1 MFQVWR
7 DILGKKDK
15 IFQSYSLFKR
25 KLKSKLFH
33 IEINCLNKSFKFKYF
48 QVTGWDLVS
57 RLIQICLI
65 WKSDPKLS
73 NS

>member
-48 QVTGWDLVS
+48 QVTG
-57 RLIQICLI
+57 
-65 WKSDPKLS
+65 
-73 NS
+73 